1 MEGRGPLVGALRGE
15 RVRESV
21 ARHYATAVPPVLAIV
36 TEIPTPY
43 RAPLY
48 DLIASRGTVTPH
60 VLYLVEREVSRTTL
74 AVDLTGHR
82 HEHLRGGG
90 LALRTR
96 HGPFTWKWTR
106 GLAARLDALHP
117 DAVLVSGW
125 AHPAM
130 HVASRWASAHGVPTL
145 VTSESHPRVHRLRLR
160 TWLRDR
166 VARPLVSRASA
177 WLPVSSRA
185 EVLLERLGADPAR
198 CFVVPN
204 TPDTARFAAAGADLA
219 RRRAVRAELGV
230 GHGAADE
237 PVTLF
242 VGRLIP
248 AKGLDVLLDAAAR
261 RKPGPLL
268 WIAGGGPEAGRLA
281 ARARSLGLQ
290 HRVRFLGEQPYVRV
304 VELCAAADVIAL
316 PSRHEPYGVSLHE
329 GMAAGCAALASDAVG
344 AAHDLV
350 EEGGSGHVVPTGDA
364 AALCVAWDDLLF
376 DRARLAEMGRA
387 AGRRAA
393 ERGQSFAASQIE
405 RAVAIAMA
413 RDGRSVARGGS

>member
-1 MEGRGPLVGALRGE
+1 M
-15 RVRESV
+15 
-21 ARHYATAVPPVLAIV
+21 PPVLAIV

-48 DLIASRGTVTPH
+48 DLLASRGAVTPH
-60 VLYLVEREVSRTTL
+60 VLYLVERELSRTTL
-74 AVDLTGHR
+74 AVACAGHR

-96 HGPFTWKWTR
+96 QGPFTWKWTR
-106 GLAARLDALHP
+106 GLAARLEALHP

-145 VTSESHPRVHRLRLR
+145 VTSESHPRVHRFRLR

-185 EVLLERLGADPAR
+185 QALLERLGADSAR

-204 TPDTARFAAAGADLA
+204 APDTARFAAAGADVA
-219 RRRAVRAELGV
+219 RRSAVKAELGA
-230 GHGAADE
+230 GDE

-248 AKGLDVLLDAAAR
+248 AKGLDVLIAAAAR
-261 RKPGPLL
+261 LKSAPWL

-290 HRVRFLGEQPYVRV
+290 RRVRFLGEQPYVRV

-316 PSRHEPYGVSLHE
+316 PSRHEPYGVALHE
-329 GMAAGCAALASDAVG
+329 GMAARCAALASDVVG
-344 AAHDLV
+344 AARDLV
-350 EEGGSGHVVPTGDA
+350 EDGVSGHVVPAGDV
-364 AALCVAWDDLLF
+364 AALCVAWEDLLF
-376 DRARLAEMGRA
+376 DRARLDEMGQA
-387 AGRRAA
+387 AGTRAQA
-393 ERGQSFAASQIE
+393 RGQPFAASQIE
-405 RAVAIAMA
+405 RAVAVAMA
-413 RDGRSVARGGS
+413 RDGRSVASGGS